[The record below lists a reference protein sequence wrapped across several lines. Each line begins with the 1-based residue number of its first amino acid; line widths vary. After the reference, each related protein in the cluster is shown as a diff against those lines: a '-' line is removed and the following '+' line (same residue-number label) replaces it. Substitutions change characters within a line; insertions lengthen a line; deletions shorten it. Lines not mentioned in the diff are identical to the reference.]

1 MWLVRIDIYEKE
13 TLTRKGKKMEKNEV
27 IKNLMDLIKLA
38 NNADSHE
45 ALPWQKA
52 KDAREFYGHLVN
64 AIGSIGGADIYNN
77 WVINGD

>member
-1 MWLVRIDIYEKE
+1 MVRIDIYEKE

-38 NNADSHE
+38 NKADSHE

>member
-1 MWLVRIDIYEKE
+1 MVRIDIYEKE
-13 TLTRKGKKMEKNEV
+13 TLTRKGKKMEKIEV

-38 NNADSHE
+38 NKADSHE

-64 AIGSIGGADIYNN
+64 AIGSIGGADIHNN